1 MKRPTV
7 ILSLAVLVLLVLA
20 ALVGPV
26 LVPHAYDAIDK
37 QAVRLPPL
45 SGSHL
50 LGTDALGR
58 DLLALLL
65 IGLRMS
71 LAIGAAA
78 TAVSLGVGLAW
89 GVTAGYLGGRADDLM
104 MRLVDVLYALPF
116 IFFVILLTMTF
127 GRSLVLLFLAIGVV
141 EWLTVARIVRGLTL
155 SLKQREFIEAARA
168 AGVSP
173 VRIMVRH
180 IAPNVM
186 GQVVAYA
193 ALTVPSVIMAESF
206 LSFLGLGVQPPLTSL
221 GALISWG
228 AQEMDLAP
236 WTLAAPTLVMA
247 VLLLCLNLLGE
258 GLRRRVD
265 GAAR

>member
-155 SLKQREFIEAARA
+155 SLKQR
-168 AGVSP
+168 
-173 VRIMVRH
+173 IMVRH